1 MASASIHVM
10 NLSPKVYSQSTNT
23 MQSHINVGSGSDVTI
38 TQLAQ
43 LIQEVVA
50 YKGSID
56 YDTSK
61 PDGAPRKLMD
71 SQKLLG
77 LGWQPTYSL
86 SDGIKAAYDD
96 FLKNPSLRKK

>member
-10 NLSPKVYSQSTNT
+10 NLSTELYTQNTNP

-38 TQLAQ
+38 TQLAH
-43 LIQEVVA
+43 LIQDVVA
-50 YKGSID
+50 YKGTID

-61 PDGAPRKLMD
+61 PDGAPRKWMD
-71 SQKLLG
+71 SQKLQG

-86 SDGIKAAYDD
+86 SNGIKAAYDD
-96 FLKNPSLRKK
+96 FLKNPDPRNK